1 MCVGVLEQ
9 KLVVYEEQQR
19 SLQADLEQVTQ
30 RATSQVSP
38 FLNIQLQPRTVP
50 TTEPLS
56 VFLRRWTDLVLKCL
70 VSINHVTLTQV

>member
-1 MCVGVLEQ
+1 MCVLLGVLEQ

-38 FLNIQLQPRTVP
+38 FLSTANHCTAENTQILTTRVP
-50 TTEPLS
+50 ECVPQ
-56 VFLRRWTDLVLKCL
+56 RHWTRLILNNA
-70 VSINHVTLTQV
+70 S